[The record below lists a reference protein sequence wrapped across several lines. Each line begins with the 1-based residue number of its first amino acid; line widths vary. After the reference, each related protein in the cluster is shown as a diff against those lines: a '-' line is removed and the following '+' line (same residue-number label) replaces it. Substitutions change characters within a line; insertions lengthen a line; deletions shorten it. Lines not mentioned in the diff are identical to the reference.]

1 MYLLDEKKKCGK
13 KFYDLVIYKV
23 CLNKTISQL
32 QNKINKLVCLKIK
45 ISVQLR
51 HYSYL

>member
-1 MYLLDEKKKCGK
+1 MYLLHEKKKCGK
-13 KFYDLVIYKV
+13 KFCDLVIYKV

>member
-1 MYLLDEKKKCGK
+1 MRKKCGK
-13 KFYDLVIYKV
+13 KFYDLMIYEV
-23 CLNKTISQL
+23 CLNKTKISQL

-51 HYSYL
+51 HCSYRQIK